1 MVGFKNR
8 YMTLEV
14 ILDPNK
20 ELSKKNP
27 VIITTYNVTKAIKD
41 SILVNFGECGL
52 ASSLGSFQG
61 KLYFCSGTYYLIP
74 CVRTFSFT
82 SW

>member
-20 ELSKKNP
+20 ELAKKDP
-27 VIITTYNVTKAIKD
+27 VIITTYNVTKAVKD

-61 KLYFCSGTYYLIP
+61 K
-74 CVRTFSFT
+74 
-82 SW
+82 